1 MEVFFDL
8 ARKRQTEL
16 MAKKTQ
22 HVPLEWKDEKILEA
36 IDKRLKS
43 MDASKKNV
51 KYTLDQ
57 LLRFMNA
64 RLWKPQRLRKLVRKP
79 KMFRRNVRNPVIVMS
94 DQSPMWLKLKPGKQV
109 YAEFE
114 CKRDHHHELNLGNG
128 KTKIN

>member
-79 KMFRRNVRNPVIVMS
+79 KMF
-94 DQSPMWLKLKPGKQV
+94 

-114 CKRDHHHELNLGNG
+114 CRRDHHHELNLGNE
-128 KTKIN
+128 KTKISSYQFKKYKSIPINKYQEKSISIPENK